1 MNTLD
6 LIIHALS
13 RRATRPLFRPI
24 MRGRA
29 TIFMLHRVTD
39 PALGVSGHTLEFVR
53 QAIHALRES
62 GVQFVSVRQIM
73 DAFVNGTGTG
83 QNSDWVA
90 STIDDGF
97 ADQALMARSVFA
109 AERCP
114 VTVFLISGLIDGK
127 L

>member
-53 QAIHALRES
+53 QAIHVLRES
-62 GVQFVSVRQIM
+62 GVQFVSVRPIM
-73 DAFVNGTGTG
+73 DAFVNGTG
-83 QNSDWVA
+83 QNSGWVA
-90 STIDDGF
+90 CTIDDGF

-114 VTVFLISGLIDGK
+114 VTVFLISGLIAGK